1 MTRKSYSKYKDSG
14 IKWLGRVPEH
24 WSITRFKYGIDII
37 ESGKRDLVEY
47 SNVLSIGGEHIGSNH
62 QLNLKNLKYV
72 SEDFYN
78 QSKKGRV
85 HKGDIL
91 IVKDGATIGKTAYV
105 DENQL
110 KQKMLLNEHVYRVA
124 AHKYIY
130 YFVLSS
136 FFQSKVW
143 SEDNSS
149 AQEGLNLSTIKN
161 IPLLEPSR
169 KEQKAIAGFLDKE
182 TSRIDFLA
190 QKKERQI
197 ELLREKRSALIAQ
210 AVTRGLGPKAK
221 MRDSGIK
228 WLGKIPAHWEVKR
241 LKFLLSRN
249 EGGIWGESFDDNG
262 ATILR
267 STEQTVDGL
276 WNINDPAKRKIS
288 PFEHGFY
295 RLMEGDLV
303 ITKSSGSSLHIGK
316 TSIVT
321 KEIENMN
328 CCYSNFMQRIRGK
341 KGISPGYLWYVLNGE
356 IGREQFNFF
365 STTTTGLSNLNSEI
379 IGMIAIAFPAF
390 KEQKAIAG
398 FLDKETSRIDLLI
411 EKIKKSIKLLKEWRA
426 ALIASAVT
434 GRIDVRESQ

>member
-1 MTRKSYSKYKDSG
+1 MTRKSYSKYKDSGIKWLGKIPAHWGIMPFKYNYRFSMGQTILVNDLENNGDIPVISATEENHYFGYISNPQFILEKGDFVIPARGISIGAVKKVIEPSISTQTTIYAKKRALQNLEVNFIFFYQIGCRKYLFQYDRTAIPQITVEQVKNNPVLLPPLSEQKAIAGFLDKETSRIDFLAQKKERQIELLREKRSALIAQAVTRGLGPKAKMRDSG

-182 TSRIDFLA
+182 TSRID
-190 QKKERQI
+190 
-197 ELLREKRSALIAQ
+197 
-210 AVTRGLGPKAK
+210 
-221 MRDSGIK
+221 
-228 WLGKIPAHWEVKR
+228 
-241 LKFLLSRN
+241 
-249 EGGIWGESFDDNG
+249 
-262 ATILR
+262 
-267 STEQTVDGL
+267 
-276 WNINDPAKRKIS
+276 
-288 PFEHGFY
+288 
-295 RLMEGDLV
+295 
-303 ITKSSGSSLHIGK
+303 
-316 TSIVT
+316 
-321 KEIENMN
+321 
-328 CCYSNFMQRIRGK
+328 
-341 KGISPGYLWYVLNGE
+341 
-356 IGREQFNFF
+356 
-365 STTTTGLSNLNSEI
+365 
-379 IGMIAIAFPAF
+379 
-390 KEQKAIAG
+390 
-398 FLDKETSRIDLLI
+398 LLI